1 MEADGMEADGP
12 ELVGKPLHCKCGCS
26 VEVKVPR
33 YYFAPGEIMEST
45 GWQYI
50 VRGDSHSWLCSTC
63 YKEAK
68 ELMEK
73 VAALVGHKNF
83 HISSFFHGDSDF

>member
-1 MEADGMEADGP
+1 MSDDIK
-12 ELVGKPLHCKCGCS
+12 LVEKTLRCKCGCS

-33 YYFAPGEIMEST
+33 DYFMPGEIMEST

-50 VRGDSHSWLCSTC
+50 MKGDSHSWLCPTC

-73 VAALVGHKNF
+73 VASIVGHKNF
-83 HISSFFHGDSDF
+83 HICSFFHGDSDY